1 MRTDSGLTPGLS
13 DTLGRDGGEPAVDR
27 EGRSGFVEQA
37 PRTTRNATRVRG
49 HTRWRERCLATPR
62 TLSPARVWVPHLVQ
76 RLADTVMG
84 GVGAGTS
91 DLEGICPQTALNMTT

>member
-27 EGRSGFVEQA
+27 EGRSGVVEQA

-49 HTRWRERCLATPR
+49 HTRRRERCPATPR
-62 TLSPARVWVPHLVQ
+62 TLSASAGLGPDLIQ
-76 RLADTVMG
+76 RLADRVMEAWAR
-84 GVGAGTS
+84 VPVT
-91 DLEGICPQTALNMTT
+91 